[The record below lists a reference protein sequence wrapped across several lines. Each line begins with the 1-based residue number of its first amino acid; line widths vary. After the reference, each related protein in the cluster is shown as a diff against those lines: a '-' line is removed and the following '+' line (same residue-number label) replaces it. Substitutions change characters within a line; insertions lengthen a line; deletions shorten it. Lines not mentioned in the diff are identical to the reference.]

1 MTAFN
6 REGWRQADRRLRSG
20 RPKDFREQALP
31 SALPVACRSGTGS
44 ARKRTFL
51 SDNIQLVFGMGTDA
65 LTFKAVGMSL
75 GLRCAYQTIL
85 LDHHIA
91 AAAWHSKQYSQRQVA
106 SVRIS

>member
-6 REGWRQADRRLRSG
+6 REGQADRRLRSG
-20 RPKDFREQALP
+20 RPKNFREQALP

-75 GLRCAYQTIL
+75 GLRCAYQR
-85 LDHHIA
+85 
-91 AAAWHSKQYSQRQVA
+91 SFSN
-106 SVRIS
+106 RISLSELARNVSFGSN

>member
-75 GLRCAYQTIL
+75 GLRCAYQK
-85 LDHHIA
+85 
-91 AAAWHSKQYSQRQVA
+91 SF
-106 SVRIS
+106 